1 MYIIMVDSPSGNIE
15 YDRIFDHLQ
24 GISMVRAVKELNHSQ
39 FLDDTLPLG
48 RTSNIIVKWFKD
60 ILYKFVNAMGGKAEV
75 VEKQHI
81 WWNTYPQFLN
91 SIATTFLLNST
102 NLST

>member
-24 GISMVRAVKELNHSQ
+24 GISMVRVVKALNHSQ

-48 RTSNIIVKWFKD
+48 RTSNIIV
-60 ILYKFVNAMGGKAEV
+60 E
-75 VEKQHI
+75 
-81 WWNTYPQFLN
+81 
-91 SIATTFLLNST
+91 
-102 NLST
+102 